1 MAQGEA
7 ADAERFQSHC
17 DWIAAVRAEY
27 ERQVRAAGEASLDR
41 CRHGAWSASARRV
54 SVAARG
60 TPVLTCR
67 HVRFAA
73 AAQPQHE
80 RLSDAV
86 EFGDFEP
93 PMYRSAGSAL
103 ASGEVESDFDV
114 GGAECDFEE
123 PVYRSLGHLGDRGA
137 SGTVD
142 VEELEATAAHVDAA
156 SAVEAAWMR
165 TMPPLV
171 KRQRAFKF

>member
-1 MAQGEA
+1 M
-7 ADAERFQSHC
+7 
-17 DWIAAVRAEY
+17 VR
-27 ERQVRAAGEASLDR
+27 
-41 CRHGAWSASARRV
+41 GAPLPTARRV

-67 HVRFAA
+67 RVRFAA

-165 TMPPLV
+165 SMPPLV

>member
-1 MAQGEA
+1 M
-7 ADAERFQSHC
+7 
-17 DWIAAVRAEY
+17 VR
-27 ERQVRAAGEASLDR
+27 GASALPT
-41 CRHGAWSASARRV
+41 ARRV

-60 TPVLTCR
+60 TPVLTGCR
-67 HVRFAA
+67 LHFAA
-73 AAQPQHE
+73 ASHPLHE

-93 PMYRSAGSAL
+93 PMYRSVGSAGSAL

-165 TMPPLV
+165 SMPPLV

>member
-1 MAQGEA
+1 M
-7 ADAERFQSHC
+7 
-17 DWIAAVRAEY
+17 VR
-27 ERQVRAAGEASLDR
+27 
-41 CRHGAWSASARRV
+41 GAPLPTARRV

-60 TPVLTCR
+60 TPVLTCCR
-67 HVRFAA
+67 LHFAA
-73 AAQPQHE
+73 AAQPLHE

-103 ASGEVESDFDV
+103 AG

-123 PVYRSLGHLGDRGA
+123 PVYRSLGHLGDGGA

-165 TMPPLV
+165 SMPPLV

>member
-1 MAQGEA
+1 
-7 ADAERFQSHC
+7 
-17 DWIAAVRAEY
+17 
-27 ERQVRAAGEASLDR
+27 
-41 CRHGAWSASARRV
+41 
-54 SVAARG
+54 
-60 TPVLTCR
+60 
-67 HVRFAA
+67 
-73 AAQPQHE
+73 
-80 RLSDAV
+80 
-86 EFGDFEP
+86 
-93 PMYRSAGSAL
+93 MYRSVGSAGSAL

-114 GGAECDFEE
+114 GGVECDFEE

-165 TMPPLV
+165 SMPPLV

>member
-41 CRHGAWSASARRV
+41 RRH
-54 SVAARG
+54 
-60 TPVLTCR
+60 
-67 HVRFAA
+67 A

-142 VEELEATAAHVDAA
+142 EEELEATTAHVDAA

-165 TMPPLV
+165 SMPPLV
-171 KRQRAFKF
+171 KRQRAFKL

>member
-41 CRHGAWSASARRV
+41 RRHGAWPSARRV

-67 HVRFAA
+67 RVRFAA

-114 GGAECDFEE
+114 CGAECDFEE